1 MIYLI
6 IGPSCSGKTQI
17 VTNSFI
23 KNSCET
29 VCYKDIIKV
38 TKTDNAYLIGD
49 YTVDKK
55 VRGTDRISRN
65 QLKLIVP
72 QIIKLFESGVQ
83 RDIVAEGV
91 NICWSFV
98 FDELLS
104 YKKDIKLIYLYCTK
118 EVSLKRNHIIGSTA
132 SDSWFKSIW
141 TRTDNIFNKYCN
153 DFNSYI
159 IYTNEDIDFSEIS
172 LDTVDI
178 KQFISSSIKKSKK
191 LF

>member
-23 KNSCET
+23 KNSCEI

-38 TKTDNAYLIGD
+38 TKTDDAYLIGD

-65 QLKLIVP
+65 QLKLIAP
-72 QIIKLFESGVQ
+72 QIIKLFKSDTQ
-83 RDIVAEGV
+83 KDIVAEGV

-98 FDELLS
+98 FDELLL
-104 YKKDIKLIYLYCTK
+104 YRKDIKLIYLYCTK
-118 EVSLKRNHIIGSTA
+118 DVSLNRNHTIGSTA

-153 DFNSYI
+153 DFDSYI
-159 IYTNEDIDFSEIS
+159 IYTNEDMDFSKIS
-172 LDTVDI
+172 LTTADI
-178 KQFISSSIKKSKK
+178 EQFTGSRIKKRRK